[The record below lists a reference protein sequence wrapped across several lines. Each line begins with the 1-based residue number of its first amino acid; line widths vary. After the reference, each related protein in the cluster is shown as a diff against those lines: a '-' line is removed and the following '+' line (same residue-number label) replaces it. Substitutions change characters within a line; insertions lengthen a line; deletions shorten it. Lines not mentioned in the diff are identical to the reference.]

1 MIKGKIHS
9 LESFGTVDGP
19 GIRFVVFIQGCPLRC
34 LYCHNP
40 DTWNPKGKVKYQMTP
55 GELLT
60 EVLRYKSFIARGGVT
75 VTGGEPLLQP
85 EFLKEFFRL
94 CQEQGLHTALD
105 TSGFVCTSK
114 AWEVLDY
121 ADLVLLDIKTLN
133 PDLHPLLAGVKQ
145 DNTLLFL
152 DELERRGIDTWIRHV
167 IVPGYTDND
176 EWLEALARYV
186 SSYKVVRKVE
196 LLPYHTMGT
205 YKYEQ
210 LGLDYPLK
218 GVEPLS
224 KERLD
229 NAKAIFS
236 RYKPENNKA

>member
-19 GIRFVVFIQGCPLRC
+19 GIRFVVFMQGCPLRC

-105 TSGFVCTSK
+105 TIWFRMYLKSLGSLGLCGLSV
-114 AWEVLDY
+114 
-121 ADLVLLDIKTLN
+121 IGHQTL
-133 PDLHPLLAGVKQ
+133 
-145 DNTLLFL
+145 T
-152 DELERRGIDTWIRHV
+152 RIYIR
-167 IVPGYTDND
+167 Y
-176 EWLEALARYV
+176 WRV
-186 SSYKVVRKVE
+186 SSRIIRFCSWMNWRDV
-196 LLPYHTMGT
+196 
-205 YKYEQ
+205 
-210 LGLDYPLK
+210 
-218 GVEPLS
+218 
-224 KERLD
+224 
-229 NAKAIFS
+229 A
-236 RYKPENNKA
+236 

>member
-19 GIRFVVFIQGCPLRC
+19 GIRFVVFMQGCPLRC

-133 PDLHPLLAGVKQ
+133 PAFQ
-145 DNTLLFL
+145 
-152 DELERRGIDTWIRHV
+152 RGIAAPV
-167 IVPGYTDND
+167 G
-176 EWLEALARYV
+176 
-186 SSYKVVRKVE
+186 
-196 LLPYHTMGT
+196 
-205 YKYEQ
+205 
-210 LGLDYPLK
+210 
-218 GVEPLS
+218 
-224 KERLD
+224 
-229 NAKAIFS
+229 
-236 RYKPENNKA
+236 

>member
-1 MIKGKIHS
+1 MVPEFA
-9 LESFGTVDGP
+9 LSFLC
-19 GIRFVVFIQGCPLRC
+19 RAARC
-34 LYCHNP
+34 VPDCHNP
-40 DTWNPKGKVKYQMTP
+40 DTWNPKKVKYQMTP

-145 DNTLLFL
+145 DNTLLSWMNWR
-152 DELERRGIDTWIRHV
+152 DV
-167 IVPGYTDND
+167 
-176 EWLEALARYV
+176 A
-186 SSYKVVRKVE
+186 
-196 LLPYHTMGT
+196 
-205 YKYEQ
+205 
-210 LGLDYPLK
+210 
-218 GVEPLS
+218 
-224 KERLD
+224 
-229 NAKAIFS
+229 
-236 RYKPENNKA
+236 